1 MPKII
6 LVDDDID
13 DREFFSHALKD
24 SKACSEMLL
33 FECGHKL
40 IHHLS
45 DNEINSK
52 IILFLDVNMPGISG
66 LECLKIIRE
75 RFDSK
80 SIFTVIFSTSSSS
93 TDIDKAYSNGANC
106 YLVKPFC
113 LSRLQE
119 LILKGIRIAKKNINS
134 QLPREAF
141 VLN

>member
-1 MPKII
+1 MPKVI

-13 DREFFSHALKD
+13 DRELFSHALKD
-24 SKACSEMLL
+24 SKVYSEILL

-40 IHHLS
+40 IKHLS

-134 QLPREAF
+134 QLPRESF